1 MKLKDTFYIIFDI
14 DMFYSWGSVKNLR
27 DAFLTP
33 KNHYALLLTACLFC
47 LQCVYL
53 QLILILI
60 GYVVNHIQQI

>member
-33 KNHYALLLTACLFC
+33 KKTLRFASDRMSILFAMCLFTIHFNTYRPC
-47 LQCVYL
+47 C
-53 QLILILI
+53 
-60 GYVVNHIQQI
+60 